1 MKRPHFLEPVLR
13 STGPWGLRIQRSGR
27 WLAPHCELA
36 GTSTARRRG
45 LAGRDT
51 LVDGHALVIAPTQ
64 GIHTFGMRF
73 PIDVVAIS
81 RAGRVLTIRRC
92 LPAWR
97 VVLSLRAFAIAE
109 LAAGAAAAADL
120 EPGDVLQA
128 WLAVSEPFET
138 D

>member
-13 STGPWGLRIQRSGR
+13 STGPWGLCIERSGR
-27 WLAPHCELA
+27 WLAPRCELA

-45 LAGRDT
+45 LAGRDG
-51 LVDGHALVIAPTQ
+51 LPEGHALVIAPTQ

-81 RAGRVLTIRRC
+81 HDGRVHAIHRH
-92 LPAWR
+92 LPPWR
-97 VVLSLRAFAIAE
+97 AVLSLRAFAIAE
-109 LAAGAAAAADL
+109 LAAGAAADADL
-120 EPGDVLQA
+120 AVGDVL
-128 WLAVSEPFET
+128 LARLAGPEPFET